1 MQKVMTTS
9 QQQTSVN
16 GADEWTCSLEAFRA
30 SLSVTPGGE
39 EARKMTAT
47 SGRQCIAP
55 SMKSSPLGLWLK
67 TLLES
72 SRWSSR
78 ARFLR
83 WQAQPLFSTRLTT
96 FEDDTNSERP
106 LPCNASAQTLKVTD
120 MPSSRCL
127 FRLVPSEPP
136 TDETGCSSSQGVL
149 LQTPTTV
156 QTDEPP
162 EKMRARAEKNGY
174 KNGTKF
180 GSLTSQI
187 KYDPKVQPFLK
198 TPCTA
203 DSYTDKMKSK
213 GVSGTSGTLAQEV
226 VNGYAEKHRGLL
238 LPTPIA
244 TDISHKQRV
253 DDLKQAGGQTMASRA
268 NGANRPNGL
277 SDFIRFYE
285 IMPTPT
291 ARDWKGP
298 QACEYKDMRGE
309 GNEMGFESVPGI
321 VAKAFPSDDGT
332 PSRLSPLF
340 TEEMMGFPLMWT
352 ALPFL
357 SESGAPKPSKPT
369 ATR

>member
-1 MQKVMTTS
+1 
-9 QQQTSVN
+9 
-16 GADEWTCSLEAFRA
+16 
-30 SLSVTPGGE
+30 
-39 EARKMTAT
+39 MTAT

-96 FEDDTNSERP
+96 FEDDSNSVRP

-136 TDETGCSSSQGVL
+136 TDETGCSSSQGEMML
-149 LQTPTTV
+149 HTPTAQEPGITTERLVTKDGKPARIGERAYDKDTGRLAQVGLSQQV
-156 QTDEPP
+156 Q
-162 EKMRARAEKNGY
+162 MM
-174 KNGTKF
+174 
-180 GSLTSQI
+180 
-187 KYDPKVQPFLK
+187 QPFLK

-244 TDISHKQRV
+244 TDIQHKQRV

-369 ATR
+369 ATPSSPK

>member
-1 MQKVMTTS
+1 M
-9 QQQTSVN
+9 
-16 GADEWTCSLEAFRA
+16 
-30 SLSVTPGGE
+30 
-39 EARKMTAT
+39 
-47 SGRQCIAP
+47 
-55 SMKSSPLGLWLK
+55 
-67 TLLES
+67 
-72 SRWSSR
+72 
-78 ARFLR
+78 
-83 WQAQPLFSTRLTT
+83 
-96 FEDDTNSERP
+96 
-106 LPCNASAQTLKVTD
+106 
-120 MPSSRCL
+120 
-127 FRLVPSEPP
+127 
-136 TDETGCSSSQGVL
+136 

-213 GVSGTSGTLAQEV
+213 GVSVTSGTLAQEV
-226 VNGYAEKHRGLL
+226 VNGYAAEHRGLL

-244 TDISHKQRV
+244 TDIQHTKRI
-253 DDLKQAGGQTMASRA
+253 DELKAAGGQTMASRA

-277 SDFIRFYE
+277 SDFIRFYD
-285 IMPTPT
+285 MLPTPEASMWKDQTITEST
-291 ARDWKGP
+291 ARMGDIHQERLPRKI
-298 QACEYKDMRGE
+298 AKDIRAVNGFPTD
-309 GNEMGFESVPGI
+309 GNPF
-321 VAKAFPSDDGT
+321 
-332 PSRLSPLF
+332 RLSPLF